1 MPFTSDRPF
10 QSLALTGGGYR
21 GLFTARVLEVLEEQN
36 GAPIGRCFDLIAG
49 TSIGGIV
56 ALAAAFEV
64 PMSKVVATFTARGP
78 EIFPVG
84 RLSRTAQFFR
94 KWHRPRYATAALK
107 EVIEE
112 LLPSTLTL
120 RDAKHP
126 VAVPAVN
133 VTQARPQIFKTRHHE
148 NWIRD
153 LKLPVQSVA
162 LATSAAP
169 TFFSLAEVDGHL
181 YVDGGLFA
189 NAPDLI
195 AIHEAETFFG
205 VSVQDMRILSIGT
218 TTQSYSLSFENGREY
233 GILDW
238 MRKNRLFSITI
249 SAQQQFFEQIAK
261 HRLGDR
267 YFRIDE
273 EPSAEQAAD
282 LGLDVATP
290 AATRTLAALGAKAAT
305 DAFGPRMKVFLQHA
319 PQLQVMRDI

>member
-1 MPFTSDRPF
+1 MQFTADCPF

-21 GLFTARVLEVLEEQN
+21 GLFTAKVLEVLEQQIGE
-36 GAPIGRCFDLIAG
+36 PIGRRFDLITG

-64 PMSKVVATFTARGP
+64 PMANVVATFISRGAD
-78 EIFPVG
+78 IFPND
-84 RLSRTAQFFR
+84 RLSRASQFFR
-94 KWHRPRYATAALK
+94 KWRRPRYATNALR

-112 LLPSTLTL
+112 LLPSSLKL
-120 RDAKHP
+120 RDAKRP

-133 VTQARPQIFKTRHHE
+133 VTQARPQIFKSRHHE

-153 LKLPVQSVA
+153 SKLSVQSVA

-169 TFFSLAEVDGHL
+169 TFFSLAEVDGHF

-189 NAPDLI
+189 NAPDLV
-195 AIHEAETFFG
+195 AIHEAETFYG
-205 VSVQDMRILSIGT
+205 VTVDAMRVLSVGT
-218 TTQSYSLSFENGREY
+218 TTQSYSLSFANGREY
-233 GILDW
+233 GIVEW
-238 MRKNRLFSITI
+238 MRQNRLFSITI

-267 YFRIDE
+267 FLRIDE
-273 EPSAEQAAD
+273 EPSAEQAQD

-290 AATRTLAALGAKAAT
+290 AATKTLTALGAKAAT
-305 DAFGPRMKVFLQHA
+305 DAFGPRMQAFLRHV
-319 PQLQVMRDI
+319 PQLQVLRDI